1 METLKSKR
9 FVIRKS
15 LLGSGTLVEFVNK
28 KGDVITYD
36 HDKAY
41 EVMKDTLDNLPCFE
55 KYKSYTATN
64 NIPKAIR
71 GTEAVVE
78 NILAEVEETEE
89 VQEVEIEVDR
99 PQKGRYRVLT

>member
-1 METLKSKR
+1 MSNTVKSKR
-9 FVIRKS
+9 FVVRKS
-15 LLGSGTLVEFVNK
+15 LLGKGTLIEFVNK
-28 KGDVITYD
+28 NGDKITYD

-41 EVMKDTLDNLPCFE
+41 EVMKETLDNLACFE

-78 NILAEVEETEE
+78 YVSTTEE
-89 VQEVEIEVDR
+89 VTRDVPKNVEELVEVV
-99 PQKGRYRVLT
+99 

>member
-1 METLKSKR
+1 MSKKETLKSKR

-15 LLGSGTLVEFVNK
+15 LLGKGVLVEFQNK
-28 KGDVITYD
+28 KGDLITYD

-41 EVMKDTLDNLPCFE
+41 EVMQETLENLPCFE

-64 NIPKAIR
+64 NIPKLIR

-78 NILAEVEETEE
+78 NILAEVEETVEEVEE
-89 VQEVEIEVDR
+89 VQVEVAA
-99 PQKGRYRVLT
+99 

>member
-1 METLKSKR
+1 MSETVKSKR

-15 LLGSGTLVEFVNK
+15 LLGQGVLIEFQNK
-28 KGDVITYD
+28 KGDLITYD

-41 EVMKDTLDNLPCFE
+41 EVMQETLENLPCFE

-64 NIPKAIR
+64 NIPKLIR

-89 VQEVEIEVDR
+89 LEEVEVEV
-99 PQKGRYRVLT
+99 PVLA

>member
-1 METLKSKR
+1 MSETVKSKR

-15 LLGSGTLVEFVNK
+15 LLGQGVLIEFQNK
-28 KGDVITYD
+28 KGDLITYD

-41 EVMKDTLDNLPCFE
+41 EVMQETLENLPCFE

-64 NIPKAIR
+64 NIPKLIR

-78 NILAEVEETEE
+78 NILAEVEETVEE
-89 VQEVEIEVDR
+89 VEVEV
-99 PQKGRYRVLT
+99 PVLA

>member
-15 LLGSGTLVEFVNK
+15 LIGKGVLVEFQNK
-28 KGDVITYD
+28 SGDLITYD

-41 EVMKDTLDNLPCFE
+41 EVMKETLDNLACFE
-55 KYKSYTATN
+55 KYASYTATN

-78 NILAEVEETEE
+78 NVLAEVEE
-89 VQEVEIEVDR
+89 IEV
-99 PQKGRYRVLT
+99 KVAA

>member
-15 LLGSGTLVEFVNK
+15 LIGSGVLVEFKNK

-41 EVMKDTLDNLPCFE
+41 EIMKETLDNLACFE

-64 NIPKAIR
+64 NIPKVLR
-71 GTEAVVE
+71 DTEAVVE
-78 NILAEVEETEE
+78 VVTDVVEELNEAA
-89 VQEVEIEVDR
+89 QIR
-99 PQKGRYRVLT
+99 

>member
-15 LLGSGTLVEFVNK
+15 LIGSEVLVEFKNK

-41 EVMKDTLDNLPCFE
+41 EIMKETLNNLACFE

-64 NIPKAIR
+64 NIPKVLR
-71 GTEAVVE
+71 NTEAVVE
-78 NILAEVEETEE
+78 VVTDVVEVEEFNEAA
-89 VQEVEIEVDR
+89 
-99 PQKGRYRVLT
+99 

>member
-1 METLKSKR
+1 MSETVKSKR

-15 LLGSGTLVEFVNK
+15 LLGKGTLIEFVNK

-41 EVMKDTLDNLPCFE
+41 EVMKDTLDNLACFE

-64 NIPKAIR
+64 NIPKLIR
-71 GTEAVVE
+71 DTEAVVE
-78 NILAEVEETEE
+78 LIPAEVEETEE
-89 VQEVEIEVDR
+89 VEEVQVEVAA
-99 PQKGRYRVLT
+99 

>member
-71 GTEAVVE
+71 DTEAVVE
-78 NILAEVEETEE
+78 LVPAEVEETEE
-89 VQEVEIEVDR
+89 IQEVEIEVDR

>member
-1 METLKSKR
+1 MSETLKSKR

-15 LLGSGTLVEFVNK
+15 LLGNGVLVQFENK
-28 KGDVITYD
+28 KGDQITYD

-41 EVMKDTLDNLPCFE
+41 EVMKETLDNLPCFE

-78 NILAEVEETEE
+78 LIPAEVEDIETLDE
-89 VQEVEIEVDR
+89 VQVDVEA
-99 PQKGRYRVLT
+99 PVLT

>member
-1 METLKSKR
+1 MSETVKSKR

-15 LLGSGTLVEFVNK
+15 LLGKGTLIEFVNK

-41 EVMKDTLDNLPCFE
+41 EVMKETLDNLPCFE

-64 NIPKAIR
+64 NIPKLIR
-71 GTEAVVE
+71 DTEAVVE
-78 NILAEVEETEE
+78 LIPAEVEETEE
-89 VQEVEIEVDR
+89 VEEVQVEVAA
-99 PQKGRYRVLT
+99 

>member
-1 METLKSKR
+1 MSKKETVKSKR

-15 LLGSGTLVEFVNK
+15 LLGKGVLIEFQNK
-28 KGDVITYD
+28 KGDLITYD

-41 EVMKDTLDNLPCFE
+41 EVMQETLENLPCFE

-64 NIPKAIR
+64 NIPKLIR
-71 GTEAVVE
+71 GTDAVVE

-89 VQEVEIEVDR
+89 LEEVEVEV
-99 PQKGRYRVLT
+99 PVLA

>member
-15 LLGSGTLVEFVNK
+15 LLGSGTLVEFTNK
-28 KGDVITYD
+28 KGDQITYD

-41 EVMKDTLDNLPCFE
+41 EVMKDTLENLPCFE

-71 GTEAVVE
+71 DTEAVVE
-78 NILAEVEETEE
+78 LVPAEVEETEE
-89 VQEVEIEVDR
+89 VEVEVAA
-99 PQKGRYRVLT
+99 

>member
-1 METLKSKR
+1 MSETLKSKR

-15 LLGSGTLVEFVNK
+15 LLGNGTLIEFVNK
-28 KGDVITYD
+28 KGDQITYD

-41 EVMKDTLDNLPCFE
+41 EVMKDTLDNLACFE

-71 GTEAVVE
+71 GTEAVVK
-78 NILAEVEETEE
+78 NVLAEVEETPEVEE
-89 VQEVEIEVDR
+89 VEVEV
-99 PQKGRYRVLT
+99 PVLT

>member
-1 METLKSKR
+1 MATLKSKR

-78 NILAEVEETEE
+78 LVPAEVEETEE
-89 VQEVEIEVDR
+89 IQEVEIEVDR

>member
-1 METLKSKR
+1 MSETVKSKR

-15 LLGSGTLVEFVNK
+15 LLGQGVLIEFQNK
-28 KGDVITYD
+28 KGDLITYD

-41 EVMKDTLDNLPCFE
+41 EVMQETIENLPCFE

-64 NIPKAIR
+64 NIPKLIR

-89 VQEVEIEVDR
+89 LEEVEVEV
-99 PQKGRYRVLT
+99 PVLA